1 MGEIMHQEAIG
12 MSTTGNISINA
23 QNIMPIIKRWLYSDK
38 DIFLREIVS
47 NGCDAIAKYKLL
59 ALKGETA
66 AEEAPR
72 VDVVLNASEGTLKII
87 DNGIGMTDEEVKRYI
102 AQVAF
107 SGAEEFLKMYKTD
120 EQDGGIIG
128 HFGLGFYSA
137 FMVSSKVV
145 IDTLS
150 WQPDAQPVRWISEDG
165 MKYSMEPSERTARGT
180 TITLT
185 IAEEDREFLQM
196 HKLRETLDRYCAF
209 MPVPIFLSE
218 DKPAEDAP
226 CECKHDHTEGDS
238 CECKHDHAEGDS
250 CECKQDSEKPVE
262 KPVNDVSP
270 LWNKR
275 PAEVT
280 DEEYKAFY
288 HKVFH
293 DYEDPLFW
301 IHLNAEYP
309 FNLKG
314 ILYFPRLKNEFTA
327 NEGVIKL
334 YNKQVF
340 VADNIKEVIPEFL
353 MLLKGAIDCP
363 DLPLN
368 VSRSF
373 LQNDGYVRKMS
384 AYITRKVADRL
395 ISEFTGK
402 REDYEKYWND
412 IHPFVKYGCIRD
424 EKFYDRVKDAILFK
438 TTDDRHLTLAEYR
451 DKNFEGDN
459 KTVFYTSDEKRQAQ
473 MVQLYTTAGKDV
485 VQLGTLID
493 SNFISFLEAKDK
505 DGLKFQRVDGGM
517 DGLTDEG
524 GSDEMRQKLETL
536 FREGLSQ
543 KDLPV
548 ELKSF
553 KTDELPAMITVDEQS
568 RRFSEM
574 SKAFGGY
581 AVPERPTLVL
591 NARHP
596 LIGFLQT
603 APEGDLT
610 TMIVKQVMDLAEMA
624 RSPLESERM
633 VAFLKRS
640 SELLTLAAKER
651 GDA

>member
-1 MGEIMHQEAIG
+1 
-12 MSTTGNISINA
+12 MSRTGNITIHA

-38 DIFLREIVS
+38 DIFLRELVS
-47 NGCDAIAKYKLL
+47 NGADAIAKHRLITL
-59 ALKGETA
+59 NGEA
-66 AEEAPR
+66 PLEEAYR
-72 VDVVLNASEGTLKII
+72 IDVIPSEAEGTLKII
-87 DNGIGMTDEEVKRYI
+87 DNGIGMTGDEVERFI

-107 SGAEEFLKMYKTD
+107 SGAEEFLNKYKS
-120 EQDGGIIG
+120 EGEDGGIIG

-150 WQPDAQPVRWISEDG
+150 WQPGAEAVRWVSEDG
-165 MKYSMEPSERTARGT
+165 MQYEMEPSDRTERGT

-185 IAEEDREFLQM
+185 ISQEEHEFL
-196 HKLRETLDRYCAF
+196 HAFRLRETLEKYCAF
-209 MPVPIFLSE
+209 MPVPIYLHE
-218 DKPAEDAP
+218 EKVPEAE
-226 CECKHDHTEGDS
+226 HDHDHDHEH
-238 CECKHDHAEGDS
+238 HDHAHEEDDHDHDD
-250 CECKQDSEKPVE
+250 EHEE
-262 KPVNDVSP
+262 AAKPVNEVSP
-270 LWNKR
+270 LWLKR

-288 HKVFH
+288 SKVFH
-293 DYEDPLFW
+293 DFEEPLFW

-314 ILYFPRLKNEFTA
+314 ILYFPRLKNEFSA

-373 LQNDGYVRKMS
+373 LQNDGYVKKMS

-395 ISEFTGK
+395 VSEFTGK
-402 REDYEKYWND
+402 RETYEKYWND

-424 EKFYDRVKDAILFK
+424 DKFYDRVKEALLFK
-438 TTDDRHLTLAEYR
+438 TTDGRFLTLAEYKE
-451 DKNFEGDN
+451 KNFGEAN

-473 MVQLYTTAGKDV
+473 MVALYQAAGKDV
-485 VQLGTLID
+485 VMLGTLID
-493 SNFISFLEAKDK
+493 NNFISFLEYKEG

-517 DGLTDEG
+517 EGLTEES
-524 GSDEMRQKLETL
+524 GSDEARGKLESL
-536 FREGLSQ
+536 FRSALND

-548 ELKSF
+548 KLEAF
-553 KTDELPAMITVDEQS
+553 KTDELPAMITVEEQS

-581 AVPERPTLVL
+581 QMPERRSLVL

-596 LIGFLQT
+596 LVKYLET
-603 APEGDLT
+603 AAEGEMT
-610 TMIVKQVMDLAEMA
+610 TKIAEQILDLAEMA
-624 RSPLESERM
+624 RNPLESERM

-640 SELLTLAAKER
+640 GELLTLAAQKN
-651 GDA
+651 